1 MDYLSDQD
9 INFISKEISNSAIE
23 SPDLKEDLIDHFCCV
38 IESEM
43 KNDKG
48 FNEAYKIAFKNIC
61 PNGFDEIQKE
71 TVFLLT
77 QKKIRIMKKLIYL
90 LGFLS
95 LFSLTS
101 GFLFKF
107 LHWPGANVF
116 LLLSIVVFSLAVLP
130 LFFINQYKK
139 EISKVFSN
147 KLKYILG
154 CLGFS
159 MLLIAVFFKLNHWP
173 GANILILVSVLILNF
188 GFFPLLF
195 LKMYKKAA

>member
-1 MDYLSDQD
+1 
-9 INFISKEISNSAIE
+9 
-23 SPDLKEDLIDHFCCV
+23 
-38 IESEM
+38 M
-43 KNDKG
+43 KNDIDFTG
-48 FNEAYKIAFKNIC
+48 AYKIAFKNIC

-77 QKKIRIMKKLIYL
+77 QKKIKIMKKTTYL

-95 LFSLTS
+95 VFSFTT
-101 GFLFKF
+101 GFLLKIM
-107 LHWPGANVF
+107 HWPGANII
-116 LLLSIVVFSLAVLP
+116 LTLSIAVFALAVLP

-147 KLKYILG
+147 KLKYIFG

-159 MLLIAVFFKLNHWP
+159 MLLIGIFFKWNHWP
-173 GANILILVSVLILNF
+173 GANILIVVSVMILNF

>member
-1 MDYLSDQD
+1 
-9 INFISKEISNSAIE
+9 
-23 SPDLKEDLIDHFCCV
+23 
-38 IESEM
+38 M
-43 KNDKG
+43 KNDKE
-48 FNEAYKIAFKNIC
+48 FNEAYKIAFQNIC

-77 QKKIRIMKKLIYL
+77 QKKIRIMKKLIYV

-95 LFSLTS
+95 LFSLTT

-107 LHWPGANVF
+107 MHWPGANI
-116 LLLSIVVFSLAVLP
+116 LMTISIAVMALAVLP

-147 KLKYILG
+147 KLKYIFG

-159 MLLIAVFFKLNHWP
+159 MLLIAVFFKWTHWP
-173 GANILILVSVLILNF
+173 GANILIVVSVMILNF